1 MMAPS
6 LLHLLVWA
14 GLVCWVLGQA
24 WFAEVF
30 DRPVCARQARRALA
44 GRPAPPAPMPQV
56 AMVSGFAVFLG
67 PLPLALFG
75 PALPIGLHALNIVAG
90 VWGLV
95 VTVRLLRRRESE
107 FARWQRCS
115 RGRALAT
122 AAHAVLALIMVCLVF
137 VS

>member
-1 MMAPS
+1 MMTSP
-6 LLHLLVWA
+6 LLHLMAWA
-14 GLVCWVLGQA
+14 GLVCWVLGQT

-75 PALPIGLHALNIVAG
+75 PALPIGLHALNILAG
-90 VWGLV
+90 GWGLV
-95 VTVRLLRRRESE
+95 LTVLLLRRREPE
-107 FARWQRCS
+107 FARWQRYS

-122 AAHAVLALIMVCLVF
+122 AVHAVLALIMVRLALT
-137 VS
+137 S